1 MKHTFFQPVV
11 TLLLLLFP
19 LSGWGQEYILEW
31 SEANQHSVGQIID
44 VFPKKG
50 FDFYAYHYS
59 GAQFIQSP
67 RVTRF
72 ERGEPILT
80 KRIEQRVGTNV
91 VTLQELVV
99 FNETLLG
106 FLSDKKD
113 GTNELYMVRY
123 DSEIDPIGEPEL
135 VASYS
140 RNKGETN
147 HGFFNVLTSR
157 NKRFMCVEYMVPGKR
172 AYYDR
177 YGYKILDTA
186 FNVVTTGEYE
196 IPYES
201 RFASVDLR
209 YLTDNGDYILG
220 VSVRESSNQG
230 IWRDNTLLKKTV
242 VVHIK
247 GDHFSEYELAIED
260 KRVFDIGLNSVDSM
274 LVVSGTYG
282 EEMSS
287 GAQGVFM
294 MRINL
299 QSQQVRQQY
308 FKEFPREFMISEMT
322 LDEIDRLEQREDRGR
337 LGPQLYNYAIR
348 NIFPLDDG
356 STVVVAEQLYVYQQ
370 TYSDMRGVSQTVSHY
385 YFNDLI
391 VYRITAD
398 GTFNWMTRI
407 PKEQY
412 SVNDYGFYSSI
423 RCFTNKGRLVL
434 FFNDNLSNYD
444 EKGMFMSLNRSI
456 SFPARKKSYTLA
468 KCEVD
473 LENGETFRRSFND
486 YVQAQG
492 FVVPRLSSIDHKNRQ
507 VLFYGQGK
515 TDRFGILQF

>member
-1 MKHTFFQPVV
+1 MIIQLFRPVCLTV
-11 TLLLLLFP
+11 LMLLPSFVK
-19 LSGWGQEYILEW
+19 GQEYVLEW
-31 SEANQHSVGQIID
+31 SEANQRSVGQVID
-44 VFPKKG
+44 VFPLKG
-50 FDFYAYHYS
+50 FNFYTHHYS
-59 GAQFIQSP
+59 TAQLMQAP
-67 RVTRF
+67 RVTRY
-72 ERGEPILT
+72 ERGAPVIT

-113 GTNELYMVRY
+113 GINELYMVRY
-123 DSEIDPIGEPEL
+123 DTEIDPLGEPEL
-135 VASYS
+135 ITSYS

-172 AYYDR
+172 DFYDR
-177 YGYKILDTA
+177 FGYKILDTA
-186 FNVVTTGEYE
+186 FQVVSEGEYE

-201 RFASVDLR
+201 RYASVDLR

-220 VSVRESSNQG
+220 VSVRENNNQG
-230 IWRDNTLLKKTV
+230 IWRDYNMLKKTV

-247 GDHFSEYELAIED
+247 GNQSFEYELALED
-260 KRVFDIGLNSVDSM
+260 KRVFDIGLNASDSI

-282 EEMSS
+282 EGSAA
-287 GAQGVFM
+287 GAQGVFL
-294 MRINL
+294 MRIDL
-299 QSQQVRQQY
+299 DSQQVRQQY
-308 FKEFPREFMISEMT
+308 FKEFPREFMTSDMT
-322 LDEIDRLEQREDRGR
+322 VDEINRIERREDRGQS
-337 LGPQLYNYAIR
+337 GPELYNYAIR

-356 STVVVAEQLYVYQQ
+356 STMVVAEQLYVYQQ
-370 TYSDMRGVSQTVSHY
+370 SYSDMRGVSQTVSHY

-391 VYRITAD
+391 VFRITAD

-412 SVNDYGFYSSI
+412 SVNDYGFYSSF
-423 RCFTNKGRLVL
+423 RCFVNQGKLVC
-434 FFNDNLSNYD
+434 FFNDNLTNYD
-444 EKGMFMSLNRSI
+444 ESGNFMTLSRSI
-456 SFPARKKSYTLA
+456 SFPARKKSCALI

-473 LENGETFRRSFND
+473 LENGEVNRRLFND
-486 YVQAQG
+486 YLQSQG
-492 FVVPRLSSIDHKNRQ
+492 VVVPRLSSVDYRNKQ